1 MGRYTELI
9 TFLVTKEQRKYLDEL
24 SKETGKSIGSLLR
37 ELIDEQIRA
46 EKEERVEVVLDKYDL
61 KLLQEIY
68 GASAVYDVSEMVSRI
83 ITVFHALAVSGFWRF
98 LKPAEEIYKMVLA
111 ERGKIEE

>member
-9 TFLVTKEQRKYLDEL
+9 TFLVTKEQREYLDEL

-46 EKEERVEVVLDKYDL
+46 EREEHVAVILDKNDL

-68 GASAVYDVSEMVSRI
+68 RETAVHDVSEMVSRI
-83 ITVFHALAVSGFWRF
+83 ITVFHALTVSGFWRF
-98 LKPAEEIYKMVLA
+98 LKPAEEIYKMILA
-111 ERGKIEE
+111 ERGEVEE